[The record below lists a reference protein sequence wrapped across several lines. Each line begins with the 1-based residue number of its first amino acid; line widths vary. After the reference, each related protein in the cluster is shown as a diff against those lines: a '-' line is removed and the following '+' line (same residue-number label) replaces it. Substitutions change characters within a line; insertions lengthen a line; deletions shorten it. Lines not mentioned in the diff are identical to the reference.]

1 MVRRSLECHSRDT
14 HNVFCTVDQERCI
27 ACLTQ
32 SLTRRTIFAITHL
45 CACSLCQATILLCKR
60 IGAIKES
67 DYAHLNV
74 LVHVLWL
81 IKQS

>member
-1 MVRRSLECHSRDT
+1 
-14 HNVFCTVDQERCI
+14 
-27 ACLTQ
+27 
-32 SLTRRTIFAITHL
+32 
-45 CACSLCQATILLCKR
+45 LLCKR